1 MIPMTT
7 QPTKLTNMALPT
19 MGCGGLASEVD
30 EMHVGRIF
38 LASMLGTQPVGFP
51 TMCANL

>member
-1 MIPMTT
+1 MTPMTT
-7 QPTKLTNMALPT
+7 QPTKPFPWPDPWVVVM
-19 MGCGGLASEVD
+19 ASEVD